1 MENSSQPQQ
10 KISSIEASARF
21 GITNTYVT
29 LLCRRGQV
37 GGEFIGRLWYVD
49 EKSLEHYLETS
60 RRKKEL
66 ARQTLSSQLK
76 REYVANAARPSD
88 AKSFPTTPTP
98 IVVQNRPVAARSIA
112 FAVGAVLLCASIV
125 FVATRPGPLATLFH
139 SAPKNLAAS
148 IEQVQ
153 VSFFRGHSTAL
164 SISDLD
170 NVASSFFSSFFASVF
185 GGHPSTPVAQNFLS
199 SAFSPDQKASQS
211 AASPQQPIIQNI
223 TNPIIGRIVQAPA
236 RVTPGP
242 AR

>member
-10 KISSIEASARF
+10 KISWIEASARF

-37 GGEFIGRLWYVD
+37 GGEFIGRLWCVD

-139 SAPKNLAAS
+139 SAPKILRRRSSKCKCRFLEAIQPRSQFLIWITSRLA
-148 IEQVQ
+148 
-153 VSFFRGHSTAL
+153 FFQAFL
-164 SISDLD
+164 
-170 NVASSFFSSFFASVF
+170 
-185 GGHPSTPVAQNFLS
+185 HPSSVDILQRQLRKIS
-199 SAFSPDQKASQS
+199 
-211 AASPQQPIIQNI
+211 
-223 TNPIIGRIVQAPA
+223 
-236 RVTPGP
+236 
-242 AR
+242 